1 MTATR
6 LVRSCG
12 VWIGGAALGASLVG
26 CVRHAT
32 ATECSALL
40 DRYVELLVR
49 EQDPKASDAEIAH
62 QKGITREKA
71 SHDASFTSCP
81 KEVSAHELG
90 CAMGAPNVDEFEKCL
105 E

>member
-6 LVRSCG
+6 RVRSSS
-12 VWIGGAALGASLVG
+12 VWIGGAVLGASLIG

-32 ATECSALL
+32 ATECNALL

-49 EQDPKASDAEIAH
+49 EQDPKASDAEIAR

-71 SHDASFTSCP
+71 SHDASFTGCP
-81 KEVSAHELG
+81 KEVNAHELG